1 MDRLSRHAAPTF
13 SGVDVLSSQKALS
26 ASASGYQAQLATL
39 IPGPSPAKRAK
50 GVRPSSPRPPLP
62 QAGEGELGCMSAKK
76 PHKGLSSLAS
86 TGLLG
91 ELAEAQPTYLHTL
104 SRSKGSTRCTSQ
116 KDTVSRVVNIAE
128 ALTPRQAG
136 YALLKS
142 RVGSKRRSFAYHRG
156 IILESTERG
165 DHPLARSAG
174 EGAGG

>member
-1 MDRLSRHAAPTF
+1 
-13 SGVDVLSSQKALS
+13 
-26 ASASGYQAQLATL
+26 
-39 IPGPSPAKRAK
+39 
-50 GVRPSSPRPPLP
+50 
-62 QAGEGELGCMSAKK
+62 MSAKK